1 MEHYCIGCDG
11 FFKDAKFDHDYGRCN
26 KCSKH
31 ERKRD
36 RKRQAI
42 FREYADI
49 QVGDMMEWCGY
60 MCVVTELLPDRGWA
74 VFVPSLGQTQK
85 VWVWADD
92 SLETFS
98 RRLGRYR
105 PPSKTDKK

>member
-1 MEHYCIGCDG
+1 MEHYCINCDG

-31 ERKRD
+31 ERKRK

-42 FREYADI
+42 FQEYEDI
-49 QVGDMMEWCGY
+49 QTGDMMLWCGR
-60 MCVVTELLPDRGWA
+60 MCVVTDLLPNRGWA
-74 VFVPSLGQTQK
+74 VFIPSLGQTHK

-92 SLETFS
+92 NLESFN
-98 RRLGRYR
+98 RRLCRYR
-105 PPSKTDKK
+105 PPSETDKK